1 MKIAPPYGL
10 RQRVGL
16 FLGPLWLLMVLVLP
30 PPNGLELEAWYTAGA
45 ALLMAT
51 WWIAESIPI
60 PATSLLP
67 LILFP
72 IMGVNT
78 MQETAAPY
86 AHPIIFLFMGGFI
99 IALGMMRWDLHRRIA
114 IWIISRAGTGPRAL
128 IAGFMTATA
137 GLSMWVSNT
146 ATTLMMLPVAL
157 SVITLADTEGT
168 VERFK
173 HHFAVALLLG
183 VAYAANIGG
192 MGTLIGTIPNA
203 FISAFFESEYG
214 YTITFTKWLSVGVPV
229 VIIGVPLV
237 FFAIT
242 RLLYK
247 FDKQDLIGSKSIIAR
262 EKQKLG
268 PMKKGEKI
276 VAVVFTTTALLWIT
290 RPLLAPIIPGL
301 TDANIAMIG
310 GLSLFVIPV
319 DFKRGI
325 FAQDWDTAKKL
336 PWGALILIGGGLS
349 LAGAV
354 SSSGLAAWL
363 GESLHPL
370 QQYPTILIVLI
381 TTGVIVFLTEIT
393 SNTATT
399 ATFLPVLA
407 ALALAVGES
416 PLLLAV
422 PAALGASC
430 AFMLPVA
437 TPPNAIV
444 YGSGRVSVIEMARAG
459 FLLNFAF
466 LLLITICAYSIILW
480 VFGIDVG
487 TIPAWVAQSPPP

>member
-1 MKIAPPYGL
+1 MKAPSSYGL
-10 RQRVGL
+10 RQSAGL
-16 FLGPLWLLMVLVLP
+16 FLGPFWMVAVLILP
-30 PPNGLELEAWYTAGA
+30 PPDGLAAAAWYTTGA

-51 WWIAESIPI
+51 WWICESIPI

-67 LILFP
+67 LVLFP
-72 IMGVNT
+72 VFGVRSLE
-78 MQETAAPY
+78 ETATPY
-86 AHPIIFLFMGGFI
+86 AHPIIYLFMGGFM
-99 IALGMMRWDLHRRIA
+99 IALGMMRWGLHRRIA
-114 IWIISRAGTGPRAL
+114 MWIISRAGTGPRAL
-128 IAGFMTATA
+128 IAGFMIATA

-157 SVITLADTEGT
+157 SVIALADTESRG
-168 VERFK
+168 ERFK

-183 VAYAANIGG
+183 IAYAANIGG

-214 YTITFTKWLSVGVPV
+214 YTITFTKWMSVGVPIV
-229 VIIGVPLV
+229 LIGVPLV
-237 FFAIT
+237 FFVIT
-242 RLLYK
+242 RILYSFAK
-247 FDKQDLIGSKSIIAR
+247 NDLVGSTDLIER
-262 EKQKLG
+262 ERSKLG

-276 VAVVFTTTALLWIT
+276 VGIVFLITAALWIT
-290 RPLLAPIIPGL
+290 RPLLTPLVPGL
-301 TDANIAMIG
+301 TDAGIAMIG

-325 FAQDWDTAKKL
+325 FVQDWETAKKL

-354 SSSGLAAWL
+354 SGSGLASWL
-363 GESLHPL
+363 GESLEPL
-370 QQYPTILIVLI
+370 QQFPAILIILL
-381 TTGVIVFLTEIT
+381 TTGIIVFLTEIT

-407 ALALAVGES
+407 ALALAVGEN
-416 PLLLAV
+416 PLLMAV
-422 PAALGASC
+422 PAALAASC

-444 YGSGRVSVIEMARAG
+444 YGSERVTVFEMARAG
-459 FLLNFAF
+459 LALNFVF
-466 LLLITICAYSIILW
+466 LVLITVCAYSLILW
-480 VFGIDVG
+480 VFGIETG
-487 TIPAWVAQSPPP
+487 TIPEWAM

>member
-1 MKIAPPYGL
+1 MKITNSYGL
-10 RQRVGL
+10 RQYVGL
-16 FLGPLWLLMVLVLP
+16 FLGPIWLLVVLLVP
-30 PPNGLELEAWYTAGA
+30 HPDGLEESAWYTMGI

-67 LILFP
+67 LVLFP
-72 IMGVNT
+72 VLGVNT
-78 MQETAAPY
+78 MQEAAAPY

-99 IALGMMRWDLHRRIA
+99 IALGMMKWGLHRRVA
-114 IWIISRAGTGPRAL
+114 IWIISHAGSGPRAL
-128 IAGFMTATA
+128 IAGFMIATA

-157 SVITLADTEGT
+157 SVIALSDSQKSTDQ
-168 VERFK
+168 FK
-173 HHFAVALLLG
+173 HHFSVALLLG
-183 VAYAANIGG
+183 IAYAANIGG

-214 YTITFTKWLSVGVPV
+214 YTITFTRWMSVGVPIV
-229 VIIGVPLV
+229 LVGIPVV
-237 FFAIT
+237 FFLLT
-242 RLLYK
+242 RVLYS
-247 FDKQDLIGSKSIIAR
+247 FQSSDLVGSHTLIKEER
-262 EKQKLG
+262 DQLG
-268 PMKKGEKI
+268 SMNRGEKMIAI
-276 VAVVFTTTALLWIT
+276 VFLSTALLWIT
-290 RPLLAPIIPGL
+290 RPLLISLIPGL
-301 TDANIAMIG
+301 TDAGIAMLG
-310 GLSLFVIPV
+310 GLSLFLLPV

-325 FAQDWDTAKKL
+325 FVQDWNTAKQL

-354 SSSGLAAWL
+354 SGSGLADWL

-370 QQYPTILIVLI
+370 QQFPTILIILV
-381 TTGVIVFLTEIT
+381 TTGIIIFLTEIT

-416 PLLLAV
+416 PLLMAV

-437 TPPNAIV
+437 TPPNAII
-444 YGSGRVSVIEMARAG
+444 YGSERVTVFEMARAG
-459 FLLNFAF
+459 LSLNFVF
-466 LLLITICAYSIILW
+466 LILITVCAYSLMLW
-480 VFGIDVG
+480 VFGIEIG
-487 TIPAWVAQSPPP
+487 QIPEWAI

>member
-1 MKIAPPYGL
+1 METTPPYGL

-16 FLGPLWLLMVLVLP
+16 FLGPLWLLAVLVLP
-30 PPNGLELEAWYTAGA
+30 PPSGLELEAWYTAGA

-78 MQETAAPY
+78 MQDTAEPY

-128 IAGFMTATA
+128 IAGFMVATA

-157 SVITLADTEGT
+157 SVIALADTEGT
-168 VERFK
+168 VDQFK

-214 YTITFTKWLSVGVPV
+214 YTITFTKWLSVGVPIV
-229 VIIGVPLV
+229 LIGVPLV

-242 RLLYK
+242 RFLYS
-247 FDKQDLIGSKSIIAR
+247 FDKKDLIGSESIIA
-262 EKQKLG
+262 EQQQKLG

-276 VAVVFTTTALLWIT
+276 VAVVFTITALLWIT

-301 TDANIAMIG
+301 TDANIAMLG
-310 GLSLFVIPV
+310 GLSLFVIPI

-325 FAQDWDTAKKL
+325 FAQDWHTARKL

-354 SSSGLAAWL
+354 SGSGLAAWL

-370 QQYPTILIVLI
+370 QQFPTILIVLI

-444 YGSGRVSVIEMARAG
+444 YGSGRVEVFEMARAG
-459 FLLNFAF
+459 LLLNFAF
-466 LLLITICAYSIILW
+466 LVLITVCAYSIVLW

-487 TIPAWVAQSPPP
+487 IIPDWAVQNHSP

>member
-1 MKIAPPYGL
+1 MKIPRSYGL
-10 RQRVGL
+10 RQYLGL
-16 FLGPLWLLMVLVLP
+16 FLGPLWLFSVLILP
-30 PPNGLELEAWYTAGA
+30 PPTGLDLAAWYTMGT

-67 LILFP
+67 LALFP
-72 IMGVNT
+72 VLGVNS

-86 AHPIIFLFMGGFI
+86 AHPIIFLFMGGFM
-99 IALGMMRWDLHRRIA
+99 IALGMMRWGLHRRIA

-128 IAGFMTATA
+128 IAGFMIATA

-157 SVITLADTEGT
+157 SVITLADTENGDN
-168 VERFK
+168 RFK
-173 HHFAVALLLG
+173 HHFSVALLLG
-183 VAYAANIGG
+183 IAYAANIGG

-214 YTITFTKWLSVGVPV
+214 YAISFTKWLSVGVPIV
-229 VIIGVPLV
+229 LVGIPAV
-237 FFAIT
+237 FFTLT
-242 RLLYK
+242 RILYS
-247 FDKQDLIGSKSIIAR
+247 FDTRDLVGSEDIIER
-262 EKQKLG
+262 EQEKLG
-268 PMKKGEKI
+268 QMNKGEKI
-276 VAVVFTTTALLWIT
+276 VAFVFLGTALLWII
-290 RPLLAPIIPGL
+290 RPLLTPFLPGL
-301 TDANIAMIG
+301 TDAGIAMIG
-310 GLSLFVIPV
+310 GLSLFLFPV

-325 FAQDWDTAKKL
+325 FVQDWETVKQL

-354 SSSGLAAWL
+354 SGSGLADWL
-363 GESLHPL
+363 GESLQPL
-370 QQYPTILIVLI
+370 QQFPTILIILL
-381 TTGVIVFLTEIT
+381 TTGIIIFLTEIT

-416 PLLLAV
+416 PLLMAV

-444 YGSGRVSVIEMARAG
+444 YGSERVTVFEMARAG
-459 FLLNFAF
+459 LALNFAF
-466 LLLITICAYSIILW
+466 LILITVCAYSLMLW
-480 VFGIDVG
+480 VFGIEIG
-487 TIPAWVAQSPPP
+487 TVPDWAT

>member
-1 MKIAPPYGL
+1 MKIEPPYGL

-16 FLGPLWLLMVLVLP
+16 FLGPIWLLAVLVLP
-30 PPNGLELEAWYTAGA
+30 PPSGLELEAWYTAGA

-78 MQETAAPY
+78 MQDTAAPY
-86 AHPIIFLFMGGFI
+86 AHPVIFLFMGGFI

-214 YTITFTKWLSVGVPV
+214 YTITFIKWLSVGVPV
-229 VIIGVPLV
+229 VIVGVPLV
-237 FFAIT
+237 FLAIT

-262 EKQKLG
+262 EKRNLG

-276 VAVVFTTTALLWIT
+276 VAVVFTITALLWIT

-319 DFKRGI
+319 DFKRGV

-354 SSSGLAAWL
+354 SGSGLAAWL

-370 QQYPTILIVLI
+370 QQYPTILIVLV

-444 YGSGRVSVIEMARAG
+444 YGSGRVTVFEMARAG
-459 FLLNFAF
+459 FFLNFA
-466 LLLITICAYSIILW
+466 LLMLITICAYSVVLW

-487 TIPAWVAQSPPP
+487 VIPDWAAQSPSP

>member
-1 MKIAPPYGL
+1 MKIEPPYGL

-16 FLGPLWLLMVLVLP
+16 FLGPLWLLAVLILP
-30 PPNGLELEAWYTAGA
+30 PPSGLELEAWYAAGA

-78 MQETAAPY
+78 MQDTAEPY

-114 IWIISRAGTGPRAL
+114 IWIIARAGTGPRAL
-128 IAGFMTATA
+128 IAGFMMATA

-157 SVITLADTEGT
+157 SVIVLADTEGT
-168 VERFK
+168 DDRFK

-214 YTITFTKWLSVGVPV
+214 YTITFTKWLSVGVPIV
-229 VIIGVPLV
+229 LIGVPLV

-242 RLLYK
+242 RFLYS
-247 FDKQDLIGSKSIIAR
+247 FDKKDLIGSESIIA
-262 EKQKLG
+262 EQQQKLG

-276 VAVVFTTTALLWIT
+276 VAVVFTITALLWIT

-301 TDANIAMIG
+301 TDANIAMLG

-325 FAQDWDTAKKL
+325 FAQDWHTAKKL

-354 SSSGLAAWL
+354 SGSGLAAWL

-370 QQYPTILIVLI
+370 QQFPTILIVLI

-407 ALALAVGES
+407 VLALAVGES

-444 YGSGRVSVIEMARAG
+444 YGSGRVEVFEMARAG
-459 FLLNFAF
+459 LLLNFAF
-466 LLLITICAYSIILW
+466 LVLITVCAYSIVLW

-487 TIPAWVAQSPPP
+487 IIPDWAVQNHSP

>member
-1 MKIAPPYGL
+1 MEIPSSYGL
-10 RQRVGL
+10 RQYVGL
-16 FLGPLWLLMVLVLP
+16 FLGPFWLIIVFFVP
-30 PPNGLELEAWYTAGA
+30 PPDGLAAVAWYTTGI

-51 WWIAESIPI
+51 WWICESIPI

-67 LILFP
+67 LVLFP
-72 IMGVNT
+72 ILGVRT
-78 MQETAAPY
+78 FQETAEPY
-86 AHPIIFLFMGGFI
+86 AHPIIFLFMGGFM
-99 IALGMMRWDLHRRIA
+99 IALSMMRWGLHRRIA
-114 IWIISRAGTGPRAL
+114 MWIIARAGTGPQAL
-128 IAGFMTATA
+128 IAGFMIATA

-157 SVITLADTEGT
+157 SVIALADTESSS
-168 VERFK
+168 ERFK

-183 VAYAANIGG
+183 IAYAANIGG

-214 YTITFTKWLSVGVPV
+214 YTISFTRWLSVGVPIV
-229 VIIGVPLV
+229 LVGVPLV
-237 FFAIT
+237 FFMIT
-242 RLLYK
+242 KVLYSFAK
-247 FDKQDLIGSKSIIAR
+247 NDLVGSADLIER
-262 EKQKLG
+262 EQDKLG
-268 PMKKGEKI
+268 PVKKGEKI
-276 VAVVFTTTALLWIT
+276 VGIVFLITALLWIT
-290 RPLLAPIIPGL
+290 RPLLTPWIPGL
-301 TDANIAMIG
+301 TDAGIAMIG

-325 FAQDWDTAKKL
+325 FVQDWETAKQL

-354 SSSGLAAWL
+354 SGSGLAAWL
-363 GESLHPL
+363 GESLEPL
-370 QQYPTILIVLI
+370 QQFPTILIILL
-381 TTGVIVFLTEIT
+381 TTGIIVFLTEIT

-416 PLLLAV
+416 PLLMAV
-422 PAALGASC
+422 PAALAASC

-444 YGSGRVSVIEMARAG
+444 YGSGRVTVFEMARAG
-459 FLLNFAF
+459 LALNFAF
-466 LLLITICAYSIILW
+466 LLLITICAYSLILW
-480 VFGIDVG
+480 VFEIEIGM
-487 TIPAWVAQSPPP
+487 IPKWAM